1 MSTKTLAPR
10 KPPIGVV
17 PVPLDPAV
25 LEGPLW
31 LRGPRPGEIAVDA
44 AGADVAATAPGDAVT
59 EAVFDEPAA
68 VEAVAPV
75 EVVRA
80 SAMRAV
86 VGIDATIASLQAM
99 RTHLLAGLGRLAID
113 EAAEA
118 KLDAGIA
125 IRDLASELA
134 LQQRRSD
141 RTVEAEVG
149 QAMDTVER
157 WPATLRA
164 WGDATIGRGHLAV
177 IAEIGAPLK
186 TPEARA
192 AFEAGACQVFCVS
205 GAGRGGQRWGL
216 MRSG

>member
-1 MSTKTLAPR
+1 MSTRTLAPR
-10 KPPIGVV
+10 KVPVGVV

-25 LEGPLW
+25 FEGPLW
-31 LRGPRPGEIAVDA
+31 LRGPRPGDA
-44 AGADVAATAPGDAVT
+44 AAEPASQ
-59 EAVFDEPAA
+59 EPAA